1 MGNVRLA
8 ALAVLLG
15 ALGGCAS
22 SLQIQSEHDPRFDF
36 SSVRTY
42 DWLAIDQPEFDSNTA
57 PEFRDPRFEAE
68 ALDPPIR
75 AAVDRE
81 LAARGYQ
88 RVTESADFL
97 VAYHAALNTAADAT
111 RLGDYVT
118 WEMAV
123 EGTLPGLS
131 TASDYMRIYEQ
142 GSVILDFVSPDA
154 KQLLW
159 RGSVQAEIDRSNTQ
173 AQRVARINDV
183 IGELLQRFPP
193 R

>member
-1 MGNVRLA
+1 MRNVRLA

-15 ALGGCAS
+15 ALSGCAS

-88 RVTESADFL
+88 RVTESAGFL

-118 WEMAV
+118 WE
-123 EGTLPGLS
+123 TQNLPGLS

-154 KQLLW
+154 TQLLW